1 MNEIKGRIHSF
12 ESFGTVDGPG
22 IRFVVFL
29 QGCPLRCLYCHN
41 PDTWDVHTASNY
53 EMTAA
58 ELLKEVLKYKNYI
71 RKGGVTVTGGE
82 PLLQAAFVK
91 EFFQLCK
98 KENIHTALDTSGYIN
113 SPKALE
119 VLAYTD
125 LVLLDIKSID
135 PGQHTTLTGVKLN
148 NTLKFLDY
156 LQEHKV
162 DTWIRHVIV
171 PGITDN
177 DEQLRKLAEYLTHY
191 SVIKKVELIPYHTMG
206 IHKYEQLNMKYR
218 LEGIE
223 ALSTERLENAQ
234 HIFQQYNLP
243 LSALK

>member
-1 MNEIKGRIHSF
+1 MSEIKGRIHSL

-41 PDTWDVHTASNY
+41 PDTWEVRAGSKY
-53 EMTAA
+53 EMTAS
-58 ELLKEVLKYKNYI
+58 ELLEEVLKYKNFI
-71 RKGGVTVTGGE
+71 RKGGITVTGGE
-82 PLLQAAFVK
+82 PLMQAAFLK
-91 EFFQLCK
+91 DFFRLCK
-98 KENIHTALDTSGYIN
+98 TEGIHTALDTSGYIY
-113 SPKALE
+113 SPNALE
-119 VLAYTD
+119 VLEYTD

-135 PGQHTTLTGVKLN
+135 PDQYNRLTGVKLT

-156 LQEHKV
+156 LQEHQI

-177 DEQLRKLAEYLTHY
+177 DEQLRKLAEYLTNY

-206 IHKYEQLNMKYR
+206 VHKYEQLNMKYR
-218 LEGIE
+218 LEGLE
-223 ALSTERLENAQ
+223 PLSTERLENAV
-234 HIFQQYNLP
+234 HIFQHYNLP
-243 LSALK
+243 LSAK